1 MKVILNGSPH
11 EFPESVRTVADMLQ
25 SLGLADK
32 FVAVE
37 VNLVLVPKADHA
49 TCVLADGD
57 RVEAVTFVGG
67 G

>member
-1 MKVILNGSPH
+1 MQVILNGSPH
-11 EFPESVRTVADMLQ
+11 EFPESVRTVADMLC

-37 VNLVLVPKADHA
+37 VNRQLVPKADHA
-49 TCVLADGD
+49 THELRDGD